1 MNSVRLRMTEE
12 EVMERYLLLAL
23 IRGKLRNVSEH
34 GLANLV
40 NDRMCIINN
49 LMDDAMKKEAAI
61 AIAGFT
67 FE

>member
-1 MNSVRLRMTEE
+1 MNSVRSKMTEE

-23 IRGKLRNVSEH
+23 IRGKLRSVGEH

-40 NDRMCIINN
+40 NDRMCAVNN
-49 LMDDAMKKEAAI
+49 FMDDGMKKEAAI